1 MAGLQPDDRERVRYH
16 LGFPNVASSASLAFG
31 VPISVETIFIV
42 EKTMD
47 FVLDVAVPRVRNI
60 LNTLEYIEQRMIRAL
75 PHLAA
80 SALGDLKVERSD
92 GTETDLLEREYC
104 RWASR
109 LADLLGAPK
118 YAYSLRSKAGGG
130 RAGIIPVRR

>member
-1 MAGLQPDDRERVRYH
+1 VATLQADDRERIRYH
-16 LGFPNVASSASLAFG
+16 LGFPNVASQASLAFG

-42 EKTMD
+42 EQAMNSL
-47 FVLDVAVPRVRNI
+47 LDTTVERVRKLLGI
-60 LNTLEYIEQRMIRAL
+60 LDYIEERLIRAL

-80 SALGDLKVERSD
+80 SELGNLKVERSD
-92 GTETDLLEREYC
+92 GSETDLLDKEYC

-109 LADLLGAPK
+109 LADNLGVPK

-130 RAGIIPVRR
+130 KAAIVPVRR